1 MKEFSVLICPATD
14 LPGQWVSHCLNWDL
28 VSQGN
33 SPSHAA
39 QMVAEAIGLAMHDDA
54 ADDLDPDERRPAP
67 AEFWT
72 RFHRVNFEIDL
83 EEFLSKL

>member
-1 MKEFSVLICPATD
+1 
-14 LPGQWVSHCLNWDL
+14 
-28 VSQGN
+28 
-33 SPSHAA
+33 
-39 QMVAEAIGLAMHDDA
+39 MVAEAIGLAMHDDA